1 MIDRPGHVQAA
12 RWVVVVGRVT
22 TVLCVLAAIAA
33 LLGAA
38 LTWSPGRLLVTVA
51 WAAAGAGWNAL
62 LSRFEHH
69 GRGAW
74 AVLVTWSAL
83 GAAGRL
89 GGWLSGVDVGVLGV
103 LGGLLDAVLL
113 ALLLH
118 PDSRDWVARPRVAAR
133 RRAGLRQLAG
143 GGRVPHDHRRRHVQA
158 SEELP

>member
-1 MIDRPGHVQAA
+1 MVDRQWHLQAA

-22 TVLCVLAAIAA
+22 TALCVFAAIMA
-33 LLGAA
+33 LLGTA
-38 LTWSPGRLLVTVA
+38 LTWSPGLLLVAVA

-74 AVLVTWSAL
+74 AVLVTWAAL

-89 GGWLSGVDVGVLGV
+89 GGWLLGADVGVVAV

-118 PDSRDWVARPRVAAR
+118 PDSRDWVARSTVVAR
-133 RRAGLRQLAG
+133 
-143 GGRVPHDHRRRHVQA
+143 
-158 SEELP
+158 S